1 MIREQDLDFWIKHNY
16 NVLFIG
22 HAGVGKTSIVKE
34 AFNRN
39 QLRWKYF
46 SASTMDPWVDMI
58 GVPKEQKDD
67 DGTPYLDL
75 VRPRDFQKDEIDALF
90 FDEFNRSHKKVRNA
104 CMELLQFKS
113 INGKKFNN
121 LKLVWAAINPDDE
134 GDYDVEKLD
143 PAQEDRF
150 HIKVQVPYKPDR
162 VYFIRNYGEDVAKAA
177 ISWWDGLPAEQ
188 KVKVSPR
195 RLDYALDVFRN
206 NGDMRYV
213 LHEAA
218 NVSKLVLTL
227 KHGPISEALQKLQD
241 AGNVDGARAFLAQ
254 ENNYAAALEWLVKRV
269 ERMKFFIP
277 ALPLE
282 KVSTLIAGYKTA
294 LDAALDLVP
303 SNEEIKKLIENILGT
318 SQNKNLANKIR
329 KEIKM
334 NKTLSDMFI
343 VPKTMACFNMGI
355 MPEKPFFNQ
364 GLPTSSGGY
373 IGLKDFTIVLNQ
385 CSTFMQQHPFMNT
398 QDRRKLYKMIE
409 SAMPPKLTTQQALD
423 ALEFYSK
430 FAAHS
435 HVKTLLGL
443 KTFMGCVNHCI
454 NQLSQNE
461 HLRWDQI
468 EKKYKDK
475 LKHLVQKMKVERS
488 LGEKLY
494 CPNGQTVLN
503 ADGKISVIPVDE
515 IKSIIDAKKKKAI

>member
-39 QLRWKYF
+39 RLRWKYF
-46 SASTMDPWVDMI
+46 SASTMDPWVDLV
-58 GVPKEQKDD
+58 GVPKEQRDG

-75 VRPRDFQKDEIDALF
+75 VRPKDFQKDEIDALF

-121 LKLVWAAINPDDE
+121 LRIVWAAINPDDE

-188 KVKVSPR
+188 KSKVSPR

-213 LHEAA
+213 LHESA

-269 ERMKFFIP
+269 ERMKFF
-277 ALPLE
+277 LPTLPME
-282 KVSTLIAGYKTA
+282 KISTLIAGYKTA
-294 LDAALDLVP
+294 LDAALDLTTT
-303 SNEEIKKLIENILGT
+303 NADIKKLIEDILGT
-318 SQNKNLANKIR
+318 NQNKNLANKIR

-343 VPKTMACFNMGI
+343 VPKTIACFNLGT
-355 MPEKPFFNQ
+355 MPDKPFFNTGT
-364 GLPTSSGGY
+364 GLPPLSM
-373 IGLKDFTIVLNQ
+373 VLNTVKQ
-385 CSTFMQQHPFMNT
+385 AMVQKPYMTT
-398 QDRRKLYKMIE
+398 IDRKKLYKLVE
-409 SAMPPKLTTQQALD
+409 KAVPSRLATQEALD
-423 ALEFYSK
+423 TLEFLSG

-435 HVKTLLGL
+435 HAKTLVGL
-443 KTFMGCVNHCI
+443 KTFMGLVNHCI
-454 NQLSQNE
+454 NELSQNE
-461 HLRWDQI
+461 QLRWDQI
-468 EKKYKDK
+468 EKKYHLK
-475 LKHLVQKMKVERS
+475 LKFLTQKLKVERS
-488 LGEKLY
+488 LGERLY
-494 CPNGQTVLN
+494 CPTGQTKLGI
-503 ADGKISVIPVDE
+503 DGKISITPVDE
-515 IKSIIDAKKKKAI
+515 IKRVLDAKKKVV

>member
-1 MIREQDLDFWIKHNY
+1 MIRDQDLDFWIKHSY

-39 QLRWKYF
+39 RLRWKYF
-46 SASTMDPWVDMI
+46 SASTMDPWVDLI

-75 VRPRDFQKDEIDALF
+75 VRPKEFQKDEIDALF

-162 VYFIRNYGEDVAKAA
+162 VYFIKNYGEEIAKSA
-177 ISWWDGLPAEQ
+177 IAWWEGLPAEQ
-188 KVKVSPR
+188 KPKVSPR

-206 NGDMRYV
+206 NGDMRHV

-227 KHGPISEALQKLQD
+227 KHGPISDALQKMQD
-241 AGNVDGARAFLAQ
+241 AGKLDEAKVFLAH

-294 LDAALDLVP
+294 LDAALDLVT
-303 SNEEIKKLIENILGT
+303 SNDDIKKLIENILGT
-318 SQNKNLANKIR
+318 NQNKNLANKIR
-329 KEIKM
+329 KEIKV

-343 VPKTMACFNMGI
+343 VPKTIACFNMGT
-355 MPEKPFFNQ
+355 MPEKPFFNSSPVKMKNNQ
-364 GLPTSSGGY
+364 TGLP
-373 IGLKDFTIVLNQ
+373 DFSVVVGFCLTDMN
-385 CSTFMQQHPFMNT
+385 SKPYMNT
-398 QDRRKLYKMIE
+398 IERRKVYKKME
-409 SAMPPKLTTQQALD
+409 SSIPSKLTSGEALT
-423 ALEFYSK
+423 ALEVLSK
-430 FAAHS
+430 VAAHS

-443 KTFMGCVNHCI
+443 KTFMGMVNHCV
-454 NQLSQNE
+454 NQLAQNE

-468 EKKYKDK
+468 EKKYKDRMKQLLQK
-475 LKHLVQKMKVERS
+475 LKVERA

-494 CPNGQTVLN
+494 CPTGQTVLGN
-503 ADGKISVIPVDE
+503 DGKISVTPVDE
-515 IKSIIDAKKKKAI
+515 IKRILSEKKAV